1 MRESYTKIYSRI
13 LLFAAIAMCISFTM
27 LATPRSQKGDTTYLH
42 LQKLNKS
49 NKPNYKTFH
58 FTVPASKPVVLTINK
73 QIVPDDKQL
82 LSNVQVFPTLV
93 TDQVNVKYTISR
105 NSQVNIKIV
114 DVLGNEVLTLLS
126 RRIEPGEQ
134 KFTYSLENKLNTG
147 FYFVRVVVGTE
158 SQIRR
163 ISIL

>member
-1 MRESYTKIYSRI
+1 MKKRYTKIYSRI
-13 LLFAAIAMCISFTM
+13 TLFTAIAMCISFTI
-27 LATPRSQKGDTTYLH
+27 AGNPRSQKTDTTYLH

-49 NKPNYKTFH
+49 SKPNYKAFH
-58 FTVPASKPVVLTINK
+58 VTLPSLKPINVPASKQPA
-73 QIVPDDKQL
+73 PDDKQL
-82 LSNVQVFPTLV
+82 LSNVVVFPNPV
-93 TDQVNVKYTISR
+93 TDQINVKYTISR
-105 NSQVNIKIV
+105 NSQVNIKIM

>member
-1 MRESYTKIYSRI
+1 MSRTYTKIYSRI
-13 LLFAAIAMCISFTM
+13 ILFIAIAMCISFTM
-27 LATPRSQKGDTTYLH
+27 SGTPRRQKGDTTYLH

-49 NKPNYKTFH
+49 SKPNYKSFRM
-58 FTVPASKPVVLTINK
+58 PAVKPITAPVNKLFVLDN
-73 QIVPDDKQL
+73 KQL
-82 LSNVQVFPTLV
+82 LSNVVVFPTLV
-93 TDQVNVKYTISR
+93 TDQINVKYTISR
-105 NSQVNIKIV
+105 NSQVNIKIM

-126 RRIEPGEQ
+126 RRVEPGDQ
-134 KFTYSLENKLNTG
+134 KFTYSLENKLNSG